1 MYTNFNQ
8 EALSNLESSTKYT
21 EYLKTLSNGDIRG
34 VGGSFYNDGGG
45 GGGGAQG
52 LIRNQSQRRSRRRN
66 QNQIQGSAPFL
77 PISNNE
83 VKFSNIFTPNE
94 SNALKLHLLQKTSSL
109 PQLDH
114 EVDDD
119 NNAREDSNNGVIDNY
134 GSVAGDDP
142 RFLHNSR
149 RRSTAIGLP
158 HENLNHSN
166 AIPRTRKGDPVAN
179 ILYSTIRH
187 GAAVTNTNNNHG
199 GNNEYDNPSAD
210 ETLHTGSDSKVD
222 YDPHEPLAA
231 VDQIALRHE
240 LLNNIRAISRAT
252 YFEDLYTGKVRRNSA
267 SPEEEILRLLEN
279 PEAAAALAHSNSTTG
294 ERTIPSKDASISR
307 VDRWV
312 KETSDASSRAAQ
324 NIDTDEDREGQHAS
338 LYHQSV
344 WDEKQGR
351 AKGKSKGNK
360 IGGGRG
366 HDGVVS
372 DVTTESDVETESAHR
387 VKRTTK
393 TTKYHQQIGKSIS
406 NAVTDHD
413 PTSQKHFSRNSDK
426 TVVTRSM
433 GKPLVPPGVIEKSS
447 SYLQA
452 KYLNDSSS
460 NKSYQSKNDR
470 FLMVDPQL
478 GGGDSKRPFSFG
490 VNSSIDDLVP
500 LSVSL
505 PNVAQNSSMS
515 YRSTPLGMHA
525 NARKHDGVGVSR
537 PENLNY
543 SMANLS
549 TATTTTTN
557 HSDKSSDR
565 LKFDRR
571 KMNAISNN
579 NEQVAAAGRRT
590 MAHQKSVAGNPTR
603 RANKVTRPSDRGVP
617 GLYSRLNINQW
628 VMKKVCFYVNGDELY
643 PRYEYRF
650 RPGKDIRELGQ
661 LLDIL
666 TKRFPTLPAGARFIF
681 TMDGY
686 PISGLDELIH
696 ENSYVVSSTRKFKV
710 R

>member
-1 MYTNFNQ
+1 MYTSFNQ

-34 VGGSFYNDGGG
+34 VGGSFYSDG

-66 QNQIQGSAPFL
+66 QNQNQGSVPFL
-77 PISNNE
+77 PISDNE
-83 VKFSNIFTPNE
+83 VKFSNIFSPNE

-109 PQLDH
+109 PLLDH
-114 EVDDD
+114 EVDGD
-119 NNAREDSNNGVIDNY
+119 NNAREDNNNDVVDNY
-134 GSVAGDDP
+134 GSVAEEDP

-158 HENLNHSN
+158 HENLNNS
-166 AIPRTRKGDPVAN
+166 IPRARKGDPVAN

-187 GAAVTNTNNNHG
+187 GAAVTHPSNNHG

-252 YFEDLYTGKVRRNSA
+252 YFEDLYTGKVRRNSG

-294 ERTIPSKDASISR
+294 ERTIPSKDASLSR

-324 NIDTDEDREGQHAS
+324 NNDTDEEREGKHAS

-351 AKGKSKGNK
+351 AKGKSKGSK

-366 HDGVVS
+366 HDEVVS

-387 VKRTTK
+387 TKRSNK
-393 TTKYHQQIGKSIS
+393 TTKYHQQNGKSIS
-406 NAVTDHD
+406 NAITDHD
-413 PTSQKHFSRNSDK
+413 PGSSQKHFSRNTDR

-433 GKPLVPPGVIEKSS
+433 GKPLFPPGVIEKSS

-452 KYLNDSSS
+452 KYLNDTSS
-460 NKSYQSKNDR
+460 NKKFQNKNDR
-470 FLMVDPQL
+470 FLMVDSQL
-478 GGGDSKRPFSFG
+478 GGGDMRRPFSFG
-490 VNSSIDDLVP
+490 VTSSVDDLVP

-505 PNVAQNSSMS
+505 PNVAQNSSIS

-525 NARKHDGVGVSR
+525 TARKHGVGVSR

-549 TATTTTTN
+549 TATTTTLN
-557 HSDKSSDR
+557 HSDKNSDR

-571 KMNAISNN
+571 KMNPISNN

-590 MAHQKSVAGNPTR
+590 MAHQKSMPGNPAR
-603 RANKVTRPSDRGVP
+603 RTNRVTRPSDRGVP
-617 GLYSRLNINQW
+617 GLYSRLHVNQW
-628 VMKKVCFYVNGDELY
+628 VMKKVCFYVNGDDLY

-650 RPGKDIRELGQ
+650 RPGKDIRDMDQ

-666 TKRFPTLPAGARFIF
+666 TKRFPTLPAGARYIF

-686 PISGLDELIH
+686 PISSLDELIH